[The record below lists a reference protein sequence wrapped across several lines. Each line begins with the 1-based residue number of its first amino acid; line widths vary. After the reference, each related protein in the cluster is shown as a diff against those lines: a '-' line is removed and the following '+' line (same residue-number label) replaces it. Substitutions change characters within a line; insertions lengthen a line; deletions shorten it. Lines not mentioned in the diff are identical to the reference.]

1 MHAPRLCRGRRLLLR
16 PCPPPTPAAVHA
28 RLGYRRPS
36 QGAVLTLLAA
46 VSIELLYFGFFYVF
60 PIFQLFFLYL
70 EHSNI
75 FFVTPLAPFLPR
87 R

>member
-1 MHAPRLCRGRRLLLR
+1 MRAPRLCRGRRLLLR

-46 VSIELLYFGFFYVF
+46 VSIELLYFGFYVF

-87 R
+87 